1 MNPHS
6 PPVSLPTFAIVST
19 TSRTP
24 AHDPV
29 LQQQLLDAA
38 THAARLGAD
47 FVRSR
52 TGDLATLDWQVKS
65 RADFVSEVD
74 LGAETRIAE
83 FLGQRVPEALVLGEE
98 LTPAA
103 ASADGIVFVVDP
115 LDGTTNFLHGYPEY
129 AVSIGAMVGGVLSV
143 GVVLQIPQGA
153 LYSAR
158 AGGGAFCDGE
168 RLSVSATN
176 EPLRALFA
184 TGFPFKKADEV
195 DPYLGQLRRVMT
207 QVSGVRRAGSASL
220 DLANVAAGRF
230 DGFWELSLAPWD
242 IAAGILLVREAG
254 GRVTDV
260 AGVDIQP
267 AHTSV
272 VASNGV
278 MHPWL
283 LAQLRGE

>member
-1 MNPHS
+1 M
-6 PPVSLPTFAIVST
+6 ST
-19 TSRTP
+19 TPPTP
-24 AHDPV
+24 AREPV
-29 LQQQLLDAA
+29 LQQLLLDAA
-38 THAARLGAD
+38 VHAARLGAE

-83 FLGQRVPEALVLGEE
+83 YLGQRVPEALVLGEE
-98 LTPAA
+98 LTPGA

-129 AVSIGAMVGGVLSV
+129 AVSIGAMVGGELSV
-143 GVVLQIPQGA
+143 GVVLQIPQGT
-153 LYSAR
+153 LYSAL
-158 AGGGAFCDGE
+158 AGGGAYCDGE
-168 RLSVSATN
+168 RISVSATTQ
-176 EPLRALFA
+176 PLRALLA
-184 TGFPFKKADEV
+184 TGFPFKRADEV
-195 DPYLGQLRRVMT
+195 EPYLRQLRRVMT

-230 DGFWELSLAPWD
+230 DAFWELSLAPWD

-254 GRVTDV
+254 GRVSDV
-260 AGVDIQP
+260 TGAEIQP

-278 MHPWL
+278 MHEWL
-283 LAQLRGE
+283 LGELR

>member
-6 PPVSLPTFAIVST
+6 PPVSLPTLATVST
-19 TSRTP
+19 SPRTP

-38 THAARLGAD
+38 VHAARLGAD

-52 TGDLATLDWQVKS
+52 TSDLATLDWQVKS

-74 LGAETRIAE
+74 LGAESRIAE
-83 FLGQRVPEALVLGEE
+83 YLGQRVPEALVLGEE

-103 ASADGIVFVVDP
+103 AAADGIVFVVDP

-129 AVSIGAMVGGVLSV
+129 AVSIGAMVGGELSV
-143 GVVLQIPQGA
+143 GVVLQIPQGT

-158 AGGGAFCDGE
+158 AGGGATCDGAP
-168 RLSVSATN
+168 LSVSATT

-184 TGFPFKKADEV
+184 TGFPFKRADEV
-195 DPYLGQLRRVMT
+195 DPYLQQLRRVMT

-260 AGVDIQP
+260 RGSDIQP

-278 MHPWL
+278 MHAWL
-283 LAQLRGE
+283 LEQLGMA

>member
-1 MNPHS
+1 
-6 PPVSLPTFAIVST
+6 
-19 TSRTP
+19 
-24 AHDPV
+24 V

-38 THAARLGAD
+38 VHAARLGAD

-52 TGDLATLDWQVKS
+52 TSDLATLDWQVKS

-74 LGAETRIAE
+74 LGAESRIAE
-83 FLGQRVPEALVLGEE
+83 YLGQRVPEALVLGEE

-103 ASADGIVFVVDP
+103 AAADGIVFVVDP

-129 AVSIGAMVGGVLSV
+129 AVSIGAMVGGELSV
-143 GVVLQIPQGA
+143 GVVLQIPQGT

-158 AGGGAFCDGE
+158 AGGGATCAGAP
-168 RLSVSATN
+168 LSVSATT

-195 DPYLGQLRRVMT
+195 DPYLQQLRRVMT

-260 AGVDIQP
+260 RGSDIQP

-278 MHPWL
+278 MHAWL
-283 LAQLRGE
+283 LEQLGMA

>member
-1 MNPHS
+1 M
-6 PPVSLPTFAIVST
+6 ST

-143 GVVLQIPQGA
+143 GVVLQIPQGT

>member
-143 GVVLQIPQGA
+143 GVVLQIPQGT